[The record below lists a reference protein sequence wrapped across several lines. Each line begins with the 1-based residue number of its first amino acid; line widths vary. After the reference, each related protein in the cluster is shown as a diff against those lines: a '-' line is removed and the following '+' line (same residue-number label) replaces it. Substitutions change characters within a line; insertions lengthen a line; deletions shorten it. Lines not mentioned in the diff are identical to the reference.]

1 MRDILQEL
9 TRALQEVNAIKKKK
23 KKKQGDFSRPTEI
36 EKA

>member
-23 KKKQGDFSRPTEI
+23 KKAGGLF
-36 EKA
+36 

>member
-23 KKKQGDFSRPTEI
+23 KKSRGTFLDQQR
-36 EKA
+36 

>member
-23 KKKQGDFSRPTEI
+23 KKQGDFSRPTEI
-36 EKA
+36 EKT